1 MLILLQE
8 AIDRRLIPID
18 KKNTSTDWNRIKADY
33 ISGTDSLR
41 KLSAKYN
48 VPFSTIRRRC
58 ERDKWSDQRKATRL
72 EIQQEVVKKTID
84 SAADNA
90 LIASRI
96 RTKLLLKL
104 EKEID
109 ALPDLIGSE
118 TRNSFAEFEYQGKNN
133 RPTKTTEHSKSF
145 KIRELTAAYKDLTGD
160 LTTTDNAGSE
170 LLQSLLDLERRVD
183 HG

>member
-1 MLILLQE
+1 MIL
-8 AIDRRLIPID
+8 ID
-18 KKNTSTDWNRIKADY
+18 KTMPDWHKLKIEY
-33 ISGTDSLR
+33 ISGDISLR
-41 KLSAKYN
+41 KLSEKHGVAW
-48 VPFSTIRRRC
+48 STLRSRAFREAWGK
-58 ERDKWSDQRKATRL
+58 EREKARTKVKQTA
-72 EIQQEVVKKTID
+72 IKKTAET
-84 SAADNA
+84 AADNA

-118 TRNSFAEFEYQGKNN
+118 TRNSFIDNEYQGKSSK
-133 RPTKTTEHSKSF
+133 PTKTTEFSKSF
-145 KIRELTAAYKDLTGD
+145 KIRDLTAAYKDLTGD

>member
-1 MLILLQE
+1 M
-8 AIDRRLIPID
+8 IPID
-18 KKNTSTDWNRIKADY
+18 SKIPSPDWNRIKAEY

-41 KLSAKYN
+41 KLGIKYS

-58 ERDKWSDQRKATRL
+58 EREKWSEQRKDTRL
-72 EIQQEVVKKTID
+72 EIQQSVVKKTAET
-84 SAADNA
+84 AADNA

-104 EKEID
+104 EREID

-118 TRNSFAEFEYQGKNN
+118 TRDSSAEFEYQGKNS
-133 RPTKTTEHSKSF
+133 RPTKTTEHMKSF
-145 KIRELTAAYKDLTGD
+145 RIRELTAAYKDLTGD

-170 LLQSLLDLERRVD
+170 LLQSLLELERRVER
-183 HG
+183 G

>member
-1 MLILLQE
+1 MIL
-8 AIDRRLIPID
+8 ID
-18 KKNTSTDWNRIKADY
+18 KKISPDWNRIKADY
-33 ISGTDSLR
+33 ISGHDSLR
-41 KLSAKYN
+41 KLAEKYT

-58 ERDKWSDQRKATRL
+58 EREKWADQRKATRI
-72 EIQQEVVKKTID
+72 EIQQSVVKKTAET
-84 SAADNA
+84 AADNA

-118 TRNSFAEFEYQGKNN
+118 TRSNIIDFEYQGKNSK
-133 RPTKTTEHSKSF
+133 PTKSSEFSKAF
-145 KIRELTAAYKDLTGD
+145 KIRDLTAAYKDLTGD

-170 LLQSLLDLERRVD
+170 LLQSLLELERRVD
-183 HG
+183 HD

>member
-1 MLILLQE
+1 MIL
-8 AIDRRLIPID
+8 ID
-18 KKNTSTDWNRIKADY
+18 KKISPDWNRIKADY
-33 ISGTDSLR
+33 ISGHDSLR
-41 KLSAKYN
+41 KLSAKYS

-58 ERDKWSDQRKATRL
+58 EREKWSDQRKATRI
-72 EIQQEVVKKTID
+72 EIQQSVVKKTAET
-84 SAADNA
+84 AADNA

-118 TRNSFAEFEYQGKNN
+118 TRNNFIENEYQGRSSK
-133 RPTKTTEHSKSF
+133 PTKTTEFTKAF
-145 KIRELTAAYKDLTGD
+145 KIRDLTAAYKDLTGD

-170 LLQSLLDLERRVD
+170 LLQSLLELERRVD
-183 HG
+183 HD

>member
-1 MLILLQE
+1 MPLQR
-8 AIDRRLIPID
+8 ATSRRMIPID
-18 KKNTSTDWNRIKADY
+18 KKATPDWNRIKADY

-41 KLSAKYN
+41 KLSEKYS

-58 ERDKWSDQRKATRL
+58 EREKWSEQRKATRI
-72 EIQQEVVKKTID
+72 EIQQNVVKKTAET
-84 SAADNA
+84 AADNA

-96 RTKLLLKL
+96 RNKLLLKL

-118 TRNSFAEFEYQGKNN
+118 TRSNFIENEYQGKSCK
-133 RPTKTTEHSKSF
+133 PTRTTENTKSY
-145 KIRELTAAYKDLTGD
+145 KIRDLTAAYKDLAGD
-160 LTTTDNAGSE
+160 LTTTDNAGNE

-183 HG
+183 HD

>member
-1 MLILLQE
+1 MQR
-8 AIDRRLIPID
+8 AFFRRLILID
-18 KKNTSTDWNRIKADY
+18 KKTPDWNTIKADY

-41 KLSAKYN
+41 KLSVKYS

-58 ERDKWSDQRKATRL
+58 EREKWAEHRKATRI
-72 EIQQEVVKKTID
+72 EIQQSVVKKTAET
-84 SAADNA
+84 AADNA

-118 TRNSFAEFEYQGKNN
+118 TRNSFIDNEYQDKSSK
-133 RPTKTTEHSKSF
+133 PTKTTEFSKSF
-145 KIRELTAAYKDLTGD
+145 KIRDLTAAYKDLTGD

-170 LLQSLLDLERRVD
+170 LLQSLLELERRVD
-183 HG
+183 HD

>member
-1 MLILLQE
+1 MIL
-8 AIDRRLIPID
+8 ID
-18 KKNTSTDWNRIKADY
+18 KTMPDWHKLKIEY
-33 ISGTDSLR
+33 ISGDISLR
-41 KLSAKYN
+41 KLSEKHGI
-48 VPFSTIRRRC
+48 PWSTLRSKSFREKWGK
-58 ERDKWSDQRKATRL
+58 EREKVRTKVKQTA
-72 EIQQEVVKKTID
+72 IKKTAET
-84 SAADNA
+84 AADNA

-118 TRNSFAEFEYQGKNN
+118 TRSNIIDFEYQGKNSK
-133 RPTKTTEHSKSF
+133 PTKSSEFSKAF
-145 KIRELTAAYKDLTGD
+145 KIRDLTAAYKDLTGD

-170 LLQSLLDLERRVD
+170 LLQSLLELERRVD